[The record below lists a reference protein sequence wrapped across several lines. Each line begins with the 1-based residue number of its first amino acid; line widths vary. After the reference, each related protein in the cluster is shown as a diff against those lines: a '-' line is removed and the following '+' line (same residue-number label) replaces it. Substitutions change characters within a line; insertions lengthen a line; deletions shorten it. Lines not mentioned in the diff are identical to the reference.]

1 MLIHLKDELVLQ
13 ELNQDNNEK
22 QLENYVKNNNYVK
35 DINKTK

>member
-1 MLIHLKDELVLQ
+1 MLINLKDELVLQ